1 MNSVIKKSSMK
12 WSNRDQPSQ
21 NCPSSSS
28 LFCPF
33 LTFYTFATLFRGLL
47 LELSWGPTPP
57 IHFLKIIQIP
67 FLELSGTLWLHC
79 ACKYLYSGIAVF
91 PQTQIFKFF
100 FLLKVLPV
108 RCSVFAWNQL
118 HSAFTSYI
126 IYLLSLITIG
136 FVTVVLIILLLLSYW
151 CFIIWCLLLA
161 CRVQD

>member
-1 MNSVIKKSSMK
+1 MNSVIKKSSMR

-100 FLLKVLPV
+100 FPLKSTPCEVQCFCLKPITL
-108 RCSVFAWNQL
+108 SFYFL
-118 HSAFTSYI
+118 HN
-126 IYLLSLITIG
+126 LS
-136 FVTVVLIILLLLSYW
+136 IILDNYWLCNCGSYH
-151 CFIIWCLLLA
+151 FVA
-161 CRVQD
+161 P